1 MGIALSAFHGFFSPF
16 ASLLEWLAPP
26 APRRMPSAA
35 RRQVAGR
42 PFARTASRPAE
53 GTSALACKRAKP
65 LRVVRLAE
73 SGTGAPGAGRMV
85 ISGCIDDVCAELDR
99 LAALE
104 ARQHH

>member
-16 ASLLEWLAPP
+16 ASLLDWLAPP
-26 APRRMPSAA
+26 APRRLPAA
-35 RRQVAGR
+35 AHRPMAAR
-42 PFARTASRPAE
+42 PFARATPRPAAAPS
-53 GTSALACKRAKP
+53 TLACKRAKP

-73 SGTGAPGAGRMV
+73 SGTGHPGAGRMV

-104 ARQHH
+104 ARQPH